1 MKTGIDAITFDV
13 AKIHLPIHTLAKVRN
28 IEPEKKKYVIINLDF

>member
-13 AKIHLPIHTLAKVRN
+13 AKIHLPIRTLANARS
-28 IEPEKKKYVIINLDF
+28 IEPEN

>member
-13 AKIHLPIHTLAKVRN
+13 AKIHLPILKLANARS
-28 IEPEKKKYVIINLDF
+28 IEPEKLEKGLGLLK